1 MDFESEGKKPPQPL
15 DGALDEPGRAVGETE
30 PVEGG
35 GTVDVAGDG
44 GGPEEKNAGH
54 VLHVLVSTV
63 SPVPPPIAAES

>member
-1 MDFESEGKKPPQPL
+1 
-15 DGALDEPGRAVGETE
+15 
-30 PVEGG
+30 
-35 GTVDVAGDG
+35 VAGDG